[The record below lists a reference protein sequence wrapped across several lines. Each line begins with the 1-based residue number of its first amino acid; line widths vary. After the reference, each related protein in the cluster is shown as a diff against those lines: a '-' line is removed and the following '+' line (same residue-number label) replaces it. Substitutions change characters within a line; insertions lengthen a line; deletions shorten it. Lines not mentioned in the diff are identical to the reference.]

1 MKKLIS
7 VLLCVALMFT
17 FLTMISSAADGAAAA
32 DGTET
37 ILSIIANLLK
47 NANWGAILAVLVQTV
62 QTFLRIIG
70 AAGTAA

>member
-17 FLTMISSAADGAAAA
+17 FLTVISSAADVSAAA

-37 ILSIIANLLK
+37 IWDIIVNLLK
-47 NANWGAILAVLVQTV
+47 NAHWDQILGVLMQTV

-70 AAGTAA
+70 KA

>member
-1 MKKLIS
+1 MKKILS

-17 FLTMISSAADGAAAA
+17 FLTVISSAADASAAA

-37 ILSIIANLLK
+37 IWDIIVNLLQ
-47 NANWGAILAVLVQTV
+47 NAHWDQILKILVVTV

-70 AAGTAA
+70 QAA